1 MRIFLSMALV
11 MLSLSCMA
19 NEESQHQGIKRA
31 VLDYIES
38 QHKVEPAL
46 MARGLDKKLAKRT
59 YWQEKS
65 GKEFVMETSYNFMVE
80 LAGRYNIN
88 GDKFPKNP
96 LVKIEILDVD
106 KRVASVK
113 LTVDEWI
120 DYMHLYQNKEGHWKV
135 INVLWQYH
143 DISRHQ

>member
-1 MRIFLSMALV
+1 MRIFLSMAFL
-11 MLSLSCMA
+11 MLSFSCLA
-19 NEESQHQGIKRA
+19 NEELQHQGIKRA

-65 GKEFVMETSYNFMVE
+65 GKEFVMETSYDFMVE
-80 LAGRYNIN
+80 LAGRYNKK
-88 GDKFPKNP
+88 GDKFPKKP
-96 LVKIEILDVD
+96 LVKIDILDVD